1 VIGSAAGII
10 EFSRIEFDRIEFD
23 RSELNLN

>member
-1 VIGSAAGII
+1 VTGSAAGII